1 MEEHPLP
8 SHHQLFASLIPPS
21 PLPALRTAGG
31 FTDNSGDAELIRETP
46 SSAEDGNWRRQL
58 LTLHVIF
65 PSLLLPAL
73 DLLDRGLVSR
83 LLVADELQK
92 APETAPPPAKSVSP
106 DGVHKHGETKN
117 TNEQSEGHIPDSLQ
131 AMDHKDQICMYTVQ
145 SAVSNTSRRKRQAP
159 QTTKVYAVHLDAWSC
174 SCGGF
179 ALDAYS
185 HYDVTN
191 GSEKLQNSPP
201 KGLFGNLGM
210 DRLTAFED
218 FPCCKHLLACLL
230 AEKWR
235 KTPGGH
241 VGGHV
246 QDRYITKEELA
257 GIIGGH

>member
-1 MEEHPLP
+1 MGDHRLP
-8 SHHQLFASLIPPS
+8 SHHQLFAALIPPS
-21 PLPALRTAGG
+21 PLPGVHAASD
-31 FTDNSGDAELIRETP
+31 FTDNPDAVESIRETP
-46 SSAEDGNWRRQL
+46 SSAEDVNWRRQL

-73 DLLDRGLVSR
+73 DLLDRDLVTR
-83 LLVADELQK
+83 LLVADQLQK
-92 APETAPPPAKSVSP
+92 APQGAAPASVSP
-106 DGVHKHGETKN
+106 DDILKHEGIEN
-117 TNEQSEGHIPDSLQ
+117 TNEPSEDYIPDSLQ

-145 SAVSNTSRRKRQAP
+145 SAVSTTSRRKRHTP

-185 HYDVTN
+185 HYDVVN
-191 GSEKLQNSPP
+191 SSEKLQNPPP
-201 KGLFGNLGM
+201 KGLFGNLGL
-210 DRLTAFED
+210 DRLTSLED

-241 VGGHV
+241 V
-246 QDRYITKEELA
+246 QDRYTTKEELA

>member
-1 MEEHPLP
+1 MMEEHRLP
-8 SHHQLFASLIPPS
+8 SHHQLFAALIPPS
-21 PLPALRTAGG
+21 PLPGLRATNSL
-31 FTDNSGDAELIRETP
+31 TDNPDAAELIRETP
-46 SSAEDGNWRRQL
+46 SSAGDGNWRRQL

-73 DLLDRGLVSR
+73 DLLDRGLVTR
-83 LLVADELQK
+83 LLVADELPK
-92 APETAPPPAKSVSP
+92 APETASLAAAPASP
-106 DGVHKHGETKN
+106 DGIHKQGENAN
-117 TNEQSEGHIPDSLQ
+117 TDEQSEDLIPDSLP

-145 SAVSNTSRRKRQAP
+145 SAVSTASRRKRHTP
-159 QTTKVYAVHLDAWSC
+159 QTIKVYAVHLDAWSC

-185 HYDVTN
+185 HYDVTSS
-191 GSEKLQNSPP
+191 SEKLQNSPP
-201 KGLFGNLGM
+201 KGLFGNLGL
-210 DRLTAFED
+210 DRLTSCED

-235 KTPGGH
+235 KSPGGH
-241 VGGHV
+241 G

>member
-1 MEEHPLP
+1 MEKHLLP
-8 SHHQLFASLIPPS
+8 SHHQLFAALIPPS
-21 PLPALRTAGG
+21 PLPGLRTAGG
-31 FTDNSGDAELIRETP
+31 FTDNPGDAELIRETP
-46 SSAEDGNWRRQL
+46 SSAEDVNWRRQL

-73 DLLDRGLVSR
+73 DLLDRGLVTR

-92 APETAPPPAKSVSP
+92 VSETAPPPAASVG
-106 DGVHKHGETKN
+106 DTEN
-117 TNEQSEGHIPDSLQ
+117 TDEQSEGHIPDSLQ

-145 SAVSNTSRRKRQAP
+145 SAVSTTSRRKRHTP

-185 HYDVTN
+185 HYDVASS
-191 GSEKLQNSPP
+191 SEKLQNSPP
-201 KGLFGNLGM
+201 KGLFGNLELDG
-210 DRLTAFED
+210 LTSLED

-241 VGGHV
+241 V
-246 QDRYITKEELA
+246 QDRYTTKEELA